1 MPKQL
6 SEYLRKSNTSDELI
20 WNFAF
25 LGRNDNQNAK
35 FTELAELAE
44 PENWTSSNSKRPND
58 ILYSYITHTFER
70 AFELGDDYVIINE
83 DESYACFNTGLL
95 TDNGEDIICLFNTF
109 DSSDEYHWHLF
120 GFRKESNWD
129 FLNNFSKTPLV
140 PHFFTNPQDIYF
152 DPNKELIKNLDHILE
167 DNIDR
172 FEGRKLILRTEIS
185 DNSILE
191 KVKIGTKVDF
201 YGSSGFIP
209 GSYTCKDTIS
219 LFTEGGITIPEEGNK
234 YDRKLYGKI
243 INNDGLPETILIE
256 FDKKV
261 VTFQELDLKVRK
273 ALYDK
278 KTLVSR

>member
-1 MPKQL
+1 
-6 SEYLRKSNTSDELI
+6 YLNLI
-20 WNFAF
+20 E
-25 LGRNDNQNAK
+25 K
-35 FTELAELAE
+35 
-44 PENWTSSNSKRPND
+44 
-58 ILYSYITHTFER
+58 
-70 AFELGDDYVIINE
+70 
-83 DESYACFNTGLL
+83 GLMKKY
-95 TDNGEDIICLFNTF
+95 IICVIMLVALVFSNCMKTKAETKGVEELNPYRHQ
-109 DSSDEYHWHLF
+109 SRVIHV
-120 GFRKESNWD
+120 RKYTN
-129 FLNNFSKTPLV
+129 KTVSFKAGNIL
-140 PHFFTNPQDIYF
+140 
-152 DPNKELIKNLDHILE
+152 HIE
-167 DNIDR
+167 TDDTSVS
-172 FEGRKLILRTEIS
+172 EGRKLILRTEIS